1 VHHAKILFDKFF
13 KHHITNFCFYYQG
26 LDSHEEVSVNFGEA
40 PFVFDLLG
48 YENSLVS
55 LGPVGLPATPDQSSS
70 QMILQLSVETCALQ
84 RMYGRS
90 VQSRATSGAVPW
102 FLLRSDIDYLNVF
115 YSRRIVRHFGNLHPN
130 SSSWLSEYSNIVEFG
145 DAAARQRA
153 RADLF
158 SVLLMDNLSHGVSRK
173 AYFDIFR
180 QCSRAFFQT
189 TQDSSTEASA
199 SASDMSLGSGFY
211 SGTDNSSSI
220 LMS

>member
-1 VHHAKILFDKFF
+1 
-13 KHHITNFCFYYQG
+13 
-26 LDSHEEVSVNFGEA
+26 LDSHEEISVNFGEA

-55 LGPVGLPATPDQSSS
+55 LGPVGIPAMPVQNSS
-70 QMILQLSVETCALQ
+70 QVILPLSVETCALQ
-84 RMYGRS
+84 RMYMRS

-102 FLLRSDIDYLNVF
+102 FLLRSDIDYLNIF
-115 YSRRIVRHFGNLHPN
+115 YSRRIFRHLGNIQSNCPSL
-130 SSSWLSEYSNIVEFG
+130 LSEYSKIVERG

-199 SASDMSLGSGFY
+199 SDMSLGSGFF